1 MNILVE
7 IVSQKRKSIKLNRPK
22 NQFLKISQMALLS
35 QTVKISQDA
44 GTKILKTCQKRKS
57 LKNLPDLS
65 KLKNSQN

>member
-1 MNILVE
+1 
-7 IVSQKRKSIKLNRPK
+7 
-22 NQFLKISQMALLS
+22 MALLS

-44 GTKILKTCQKRKS
+44 GPKNSKNLSKRKS